1 MLFDKLC
8 PVDSSGD
15 SITGKG
21 LSDSELLVWS
31 SVLYCARISVFLDS
45 KFGQMIGQT
54 PFSW

>member
-54 PFSW
+54 PSSW